1 MGSLFGHE
9 VASELALE
17 RLNDVP
23 GPRGRLEVRLAQAD
37 PLQAEGDLTAWSEIE
52 GRTFAVARRP
62 GGELLVSCSVTGAW
76 SADPGG
82 GVVEA
87 LPEPGVAATSIEHR
101 LVSVIV
107 PLLLAERGDLVI
119 HASAVDTDAGAVLFA
134 GPSGRGKS
142 TTVAALA
149 RAGLP
154 TLAEDGLVVE
164 VGGDGPLAWAG
175 ARGIRLKGPGEA
187 AGTAAPDY
195 PAGLAET
202 SGAPADG
209 RPVAGVLAL
218 APRGDSLAL
227 DPLSPG
233 EAAAALGPS
242 LFHRGG
248 PDGLRPAFSSLA
260 RLVEAVPAYLCSLP
274 DDLGALSDAAL
285 RVVERV
291 NRG

>member
-17 RLNDVP
+17 RLNQVP
-23 GPRGRLEVRLAQAD
+23 GPRGRLEVRRARAN
-37 PLQAEGDLTAWSEIE
+37 PLEQEAELTAWSEIE

-62 GGELLVSCSVTGAW
+62 DGELLVSCSATGAW
-76 SADPGG
+76 SADPAA

-87 LPEPGVAATSIEHR
+87 LPAPDAAATAIEHR

-119 HASAVDTDAGAVLFA
+119 HASAVDTGAGAVLFA

-164 VGGDGPLAWAG
+164 LGGERPLAWAG

-195 PAGLAET
+195 PAGLAQT
-202 SGAPADG
+202 SDAPAVG
-209 RPVAGVLAL
+209 RPVAAVLAL
-218 APRGDSLAL
+218 VPRGDAL
-227 DPLSPG
+227 TLDALSAG
-233 EAAAALGPS
+233 EAAAALGSS

-248 PDGLRPAFSSLA
+248 PEGLRPAFGSLA

-274 DDLGALSDAAL
+274 DDLGALPDAASE
-285 RVVERV
+285 VIERV
-291 NRG
+291 TRR

>member
-17 RLNDVP
+17 RLNGVP
-23 GPRGRLEVRLAQAD
+23 GPRGRLEVRRAGAD
-37 PLQAEGDLTAWSEIE
+37 PLEAHAELTAWSEIE

-62 GGELLVSCSVTGAW
+62 RGELVVSCSVTGAW
-76 SADPGG
+76 SADPGE

-87 LPEPGVAATSIEHR
+87 LPAPGVPATSIEHR
-101 LVSVIV
+101 LVSVII

-119 HASAVDTDAGAVLFA
+119 HASAVDTEEGAVLFA

-164 VGGDGPLAWAG
+164 LAGDGPLAWPG

-187 AGTAAPDY
+187 AGTAGLDY
-195 PAGLAET
+195 PPGLART
-202 SGAPADG
+202 SDAPAEG
-209 RPVAGVLAL
+209 RPVAAVVAL
-218 APRGDSLAL
+218 APRGGSLTLDAL
-227 DPLSPG
+227 TPG
-233 EAAAALGPS
+233 EGAAVLGSS

-248 PDGLRPAFSSLA
+248 PEGLRPAFGSLA

-274 DDLGALSDAAL
+274 DDLAALADAAPEVVD
-285 RVVERV
+285 RVSGR
-291 NRG
+291 

>member
-1 MGSLFGHE
+1 M
-9 VASELALE
+9 VSELPLD

-23 GPRGRLEVRLAQAD
+23 GPRGRLEVRHAAAN
-37 PLQAEGDLTAWSEIE
+37 PLERHGELTAWSEIE

-62 GGELLVSCSVTGAW
+62 DGELLVSCSVTGAW
-76 SADPGG
+76 SAHPGA

-87 LPEPGVAATSIEHR
+87 MPAPEAATTAIEHR

-119 HASAVDTDAGAVLFA
+119 HASAVDTEAGAVLFA

-149 RAGLP
+149 RTGLP
-154 TLAEDGLVVE
+154 TLAEDGLVVQ
-164 VGGDGPLAWAG
+164 VGGGGPLAWAG

-187 AGTAAPDY
+187 AGSADPDY

-202 SGAPADG
+202 SAAPAEG
-209 RPVAGVLAL
+209 RPVAAVLAL
-218 APRGDSLAL
+218 GPRGDALAL
-227 DPLSPG
+227 DALSPG
-233 EAAAALGPS
+233 EAAAALGSS

-248 PDGLRPAFSSLA
+248 PEGLRPAFSSLA
-260 RLVEAVPAYLCSLP
+260 RLVEAVPTYLCSLP
-274 DDLGALSDAAL
+274 DDLGALAGAATQ
-285 RVVERV
+285 VIERV
-291 NRG
+291 TRR